1 MTEREK
7 PTHLIE
13 QVDQY
18 SKTIVMM
25 KKLFVQEAQGPADT
39 PSIISVRYGV
49 NTDTKTYELADNVDE
64 SSIILHEE
72 DGIALCERHINLSEY
87 ASPNESPAPFVL
99 KALRDFAAEY
109 REAAP
114 WTVAVIGDGISVI
127 DEQNPE
133 WVSFRSSPEHAS
145 KALHD
150 LFCDEPAAQA
160 WLAECLTVFLMD
172 FHGHMVSCSIRYA
185 YSDSTFPP
193 KPIFEPAEPKY
204 VGNVFD
210 KERSWITD
218 QRIVS
223 QLVLFYASLEDDR
236 QTKLSSVP
244 GSGDEGHTQENT
256 L

>member
-1 MTEREK
+1 MTKQEK

-18 SKTIVMM
+18 CKTIVQM

-39 PSIISVRYGV
+39 PSIICVRYGV
-49 NTDTKTYELADNVDE
+49 NTDTETYRLASNIDE
-64 SSIILHEE
+64 GSIVLHEE
-72 DGIALCERHINLSEY
+72 NGIALCEKHINLTEY
-87 ASPNESPAPFVL
+87 ASPNESPAPLVF
-99 KALRDFAAEY
+99 KALSDFVAEY

-114 WTVAVIGDGISVI
+114 WTVAVVGDGISVI

-145 KALHD
+145 ETLHD

-193 KPIFEPAEPKY
+193 KPIFEPAEPRY
-204 VGNVFD
+204 EGRVFD
-210 KERSWITD
+210 RERSWITD

-223 QLVLFYASLEDDR
+223 QLVLFFASLEEDR
-236 QTKLSSVP
+236 ITQLAFVP
-244 GSGDEGHTQENT
+244 EGGDEGHTQENA

>member
-1 MTEREK
+1 MTQQEK
-7 PTHLIE
+7 PQHLIE

-18 SKTIVMM
+18 CKTIVKM
-25 KKLFVQEAQGPADT
+25 KQLFVREAQGPADT
-39 PSIISVRYGV
+39 PSMICVRYGV
-49 NTDTKTYELADNVDE
+49 NMNTETYGLAGDIDE
-64 SSIILHEE
+64 GSIILHEE
-72 DGIALCERHINLSEY
+72 DGIALCEKHINLTEY
-87 ASPNESPAPFVL
+87 ASPNESPAPLVFEALSDFV
-99 KALRDFAAEY
+99 AEY

-114 WTVAVIGDGISVI
+114 WTVAVIGDGITVI
-127 DEQNPE
+127 DDKNPE

-145 KALHD
+145 ETLHD

-172 FHGHMVSCSIRYA
+172 FHGHMVSCSTRYA

-193 KPIFEPAEPKY
+193 KPIFEPTEPKY
-204 VGNVFD
+204 EGNVFE

-223 QLVLFYASLEDDR
+223 QLVLFFASLEEDR
-236 QTKLSSVP
+236 HTQLAFVP
-244 GSGDEGHTQENT
+244 KNGDEGHTQENP